1 MTKTNAMRILES
13 HGVAYTA
20 AEYPVK
26 DGKIDGVS
34 VAAKLGTPVERV
46 FKTLV
51 TQNKAGELFVFII
64 PVAQELDLKKAAK
77 AAGQKSV
84 EMIPQSKLLPATGY
98 VHGGCSPFGMKKQ
111 YPTYLDESAIL
122 QEEIHVSGGKVGL
135 QVRLAPEE
143 LIRVAKAE
151 YFDLVR
157 G

>member
-1 MTKTNAMRILES
+1 
-13 HGVAYTA
+13 
-20 AEYPVK
+20 
-26 DGKIDGVS
+26 
-34 VAAKLGTPVERV
+34 
-46 FKTLV
+46 
-51 TQNKAGELFVFII
+51 
-64 PVAQELDLKKAAK
+64 
-77 AAGQKSV
+77 QKSV